1 MGGKNQQKNVEKKT
15 EGSRGGVAK
24 KKNKKKKK
32 LVNRR
37 VWLALRILER
47 KVGWR
52 IACLLAAGL
61 VSDSTAS

>member
-1 MGGKNQQKNVEKKT
+1 MGGKNQQKNVEKKP

-24 KKNKKKKK
+24 KKNKKKK

-37 VWLALRILER
+37 VWLALRILEL